1 MFKKFLCFL
10 AVIIIGLSLVSNAQA
25 QNRGVYYEIFI
36 RAFADSDGDG
46 IGDIQ
51 GLISKLDYIENLGVK
66 GLWLM
71 PIFPSP
77 TYHGYDI
84 TDYRAINPQYGTM
97 EDFEQLL
104 EEAHKRDISILLDI
118 AFNHT
123 STQHPWF
130 REAVNKNSSYH
141 DWYVWSDNPNVNAD
155 LKLEVWGHKVWNRL
169 GNRSYYAI
177 FWDGMPDLN
186 FENYAVRKEVIDIS
200 KFWLDKGVDGF
211 RLDAT
216 SHIYGQ
222 GEYSPFQDTA
232 KAALWWQEYYNS
244 IKADYPDCYIVGEA
258 WEDLNKRSQLM
269 VGMDSCFN
277 FDVGT
282 YVTSML
288 KLGGSGKSYI
298 DNLSKIY
305 KAYQNTNPNY
315 IDAPFLSNHDQN
327 RIYAS
332 VGYKLDKAKM
342 AANILLTLPG
352 NPFIYYG
359 EEIGMA
365 GAKPDEELRTP
376 MLWGNNDK
384 AQTNWHSSKYNKKTL
399 SQYEQ
404 SLDENSLY
412 NHYLKLIQFR
422 NSQKALTYGQLN
434 YLDLGNDKILSYTM
448 RFEDE
453 ELIVIHN
460 YTKSPQS
467 VNLQGKNLVFSTGD
481 ISQTDTQ
488 ITLDSYQSAIFK

>member
-1 MFKKFLCFL
+1 MFKKVLCFFVVL
-10 AVIIIGLSLVSNAQA
+10 VISLSLLPNAQA
-25 QNRGVYYEIFI
+25 QNRGVYYEVFI

-51 GLISKLDYIENLGVK
+51 GLISKLDYIQNLGVK

-77 TYHGYDI
+77 SYHGYDI
-84 TDYRAINPQYGTM
+84 TDYRSINPQYGTM

-104 EEAHKRDISILLDI
+104 DKAHKRDISILLDI

-130 REAVNKNSSYH
+130 REAANAKSPYH
-141 DWYVWSDNPNVNAD
+141 NWYVWSDNPALKAD
-155 LKLEVWGHKVWNRL
+155 LNLEVWGHKVWNRL

-186 FENYAVRKEVIDIS
+186 FESDAVRKEIIAIS
-200 KFWLDKGVDGF
+200 KFWLNKGVDGF

-216 SHIYGQ
+216 SHVYGQ

-232 KAALWWQEYYNS
+232 KAALWWTEYYNS
-244 IKADYPDCYIVGEA
+244 IKADFPNSYIVGEA
-258 WEDLNKRSQLM
+258 WEDLGKRTQLM
-269 VGMDSCFN
+269 AGMDSCFN

-282 YVTSML
+282 YVTNML
-288 KLGGSGKSYI
+288 KMGGSGKSYI

-305 KAYQNTNPNY
+305 SAYQTANPNY
-315 IDAPFLSNHDQN
+315 VDAPFLSNHDQN
-327 RIYAS
+327 RIYAM
-332 VGYKLDKAKM
+332 VGYKVDKAKV

-376 MLWGNNDK
+376 MLWGNDDK
-384 AQTNWHSSKYNKKTL
+384 AQTNWHSSNYNKKTKTVF
-399 SQYEQ
+399 EQ
-404 SLDENSLY
+404 MGDENSLY
-412 NHYLKLIQFR
+412 NHYIKLIQLR
-422 NSQKALTYGQLN
+422 NSQVALTYGQLK
-434 YLDLGNDKILSYTM
+434 YIDLGNDKILSYTM
-448 RFEDE
+448 SHEGD

-467 VNLQGKNLVFSTGD
+467 VNLIGKSLVFATGD
-481 ISQTDTQ
+481 VSETDGQ
-488 ITLDSYQSAIFK
+488 ITLEAYQSAIYK